1 VYQISCVE
9 NKAIFL
15 LIAFTFVKKNKEM
28 GELFSDEYFME
39 MAYKEAQKAF
49 DEGEVPVGAIVVC
62 ENRIIGKGY
71 NLTERLH
78 DVTAHAEM
86 QAITAASNYL
96 GAKYLVDCRLYVT
109 LEPCIMCAGA
119 IYWAQLGELII
130 GAADSKR
137 GFLREGKHLIHPK
150 TEIRSGVLE
159 DKCSLLVKDFFKGLR

>member
-1 VYQISCVE
+1 
-9 NKAIFL
+9 
-15 LIAFTFVKKNKEM
+15 M

-159 DKCSLLVKDFFKGLR
+159 VKCSLLVKDFFKGLR